1 MPSAVTGYVCAQPRN
16 AQVARETLQGNQSRE
31 LNRLRYVDG
40 LRTELDRIDN
50 ERLFEQDRSDDEG
63 LIDTLESYGQN
74 ILRDAGAGMNRWWE
88 ETGHARFSHG
98 RGCGHIGSGWPGG
111 THSVSRR
118 SGRRIGPSPE
128 V

>member
-1 MPSAVTGYVCAQPRN
+1 MPRLPGRPCKA
-16 AQVARETLQGNQSRE
+16 NQSRE

-88 ETGHARFSHG
+88 EPAMLGSATGEGVGTLVLGGPVARN
-98 RGCGHIGSGWPGG
+98 
-111 THSVSRR
+111 SVSRR
-118 SGRRIGPSPE
+118 SGGE
-128 V
+128 